1 MSVSEIERAMT
12 STQRDD
18 VPVAVRRLGI
28 KYHIKGQME
37 PFVAVKSVS
46 FDVRKGELVAVVGP
60 SGCGKSSLIGAISGL
75 VPYAAGSVYVGSE
88 RVEGPSEHLG
98 VVFQRALLLPW
109 KSVVENVAISLAI
122 ARVSKAERVER
133 AMEML
138 KMVGLVDF
146 AERYPH
152 ELSGGM
158 QQRVNLARALVRD
171 PDVLLLDEPFA
182 SLDAQTREE
191 MQEELMKIW
200 TVAGKSGLFITHQID
215 EAVYL
220 ADRVLVMSAGPAS
233 VLIDEVKIDFPRPRT
248 LHLKREPEFQELVD
262 YIWGKVRLKRDEA
275 VES

>member
-1 MSVSEIERAMT
+1 MTVSTVE
-12 STQRDD
+12 DL
-18 VPVAVRRLGI
+18 PVAVRRLGI
-28 KYHIKGQME
+28 KYHIKGQIE

-60 SGCGKSSLIGAISGL
+60 SGCGKSSLVGAISGL
-75 VPYAAGSVYVGSE
+75 VPYAAGSIYVTRE
-88 RVEGPSEHLG
+88 RVKSPSPHLG

-109 KSVVENVAISLAI
+109 KSVLENVAISLTI
-122 ARVSKAERVER
+122 ARVPKREREER
-133 AMEML
+133 AMAML

-146 AERYPH
+146 ASRYPH

-200 TVAGKSGLFITHQID
+200 MLAGKSGLFITHQID

-233 VLIDEVKIDFPRPRT
+233 ILIDEVKIPFERPRK

-262 YIWGKVRLKRDEA
+262 RIWEKVRLKRDEVGDEA
-275 VES
+275 

>member
-1 MSVSEIERAMT
+1 MT
-12 STQRDD
+12 MPVMDD
-18 VPVAVRRLGI
+18 LPVAVRRLSI
-28 KYHIKGQME
+28 KYHIKGSVE

-46 FDVRKGELVAVVGP
+46 LDVRKGELVAVVGP
-60 SGCGKSSLIGAISGL
+60 SGCGKSSLVGAVSGL
-75 VPYAAGSVYVGSE
+75 VPYASGSIWVSRQ
-88 RVEGPSEHLG
+88 RVDGPSEHLG

-109 KSVVENVAISLAI
+109 KSVLDNVAISLAI
-122 ARVSKAERVER
+122 ARVPRREREER
-133 AMEML
+133 SMAML

-146 AERYPH
+146 AGRYPH

-200 TVAGKSGLFITHQID
+200 MLAGKSGLFITHQID

-233 VLIDEVKIDFPRPRT
+233 ILIDEVKIPFERPRK

-262 YIWGKVRLKRDEA
+262 HIWEKVRLKRDEVGDGDLPA
-275 VES
+275 TL

>member
-1 MSVSEIERAMT
+1 MT
-12 STQRDD
+12 VASLES

-28 KYHIKGQME
+28 KYHIKGQTE
-37 PFVAVKSVS
+37 PFVAIQNVN
-46 FDVRKGELVAVVGP
+46 FDVGKGELVAVVGP

-75 VPYAAGSVYVGSE
+75 VPYAAGSIYVGGT
-88 RVEGPSEHLG
+88 RVDSPSEHLG

-109 KSVVENVAISLAI
+109 KSVLENVAISLTI
-122 ARVSKAERVER
+122 ARVPKREREER
-133 AMEML
+133 SMAML

-146 AERYPH
+146 AGRYPH

-200 TVAGKSGLFITHQID
+200 MLAGKSGLFITHQID
-215 EAVYL
+215 EAVFL

-233 VLIDEVKIDFPRPRT
+233 ILIDEIKIPFDRPRE
-248 LHLKREPEFQELVD
+248 LHIKREPEFQELVD
-262 YIWGKVRLKRDEA
+262 HIWEKVRLKRDEA
-275 VES
+275 GDSIPSVGR